1 MDVVHP
7 DEPGTGAPAPALR
20 PATREAA
27 LAMGP
32 EEFRRLGHAL
42 VDSVATFLDLLPKR
56 RVATGESPGAIRAL
70 LDAERPL
77 PAAGTDAADLLRSAT
92 ELLFNHSLFNGHPRF
107 FGYITSSPAPIGI
120 LGDFLAAAVNANVG
134 AWRLAPVATEIE
146 AQAVRWIA
154 ELIGTLANVA
164 ACSSAA
170 ATWRISSACSPR
182 ERRRPSGTSAAP
194 GLRLRRHDCVSMRRL
209 RPIPGYRRRRI
220 SLASEPMQSAGFQR
234 MRTCA
239 STLARFGRHS
249 RRIAAQESGR

>member
-42 VDSVATFLDLLPKR
+42 VDSVATFLDSLPKR

-107 FGYITSSPAPIGI
+107 FGYITSPPAPIGI

-146 AQAVRWIA
+146 
-154 ELIGTLANVA
+154 
-164 ACSSAA
+164 
-170 ATWRISSACSPR
+170 
-182 ERRRPSGTSAAP
+182 RRR
-194 GLRLRRHDCVSMRRL
+194 C
-209 RPIPGYRRRRI
+209 
-220 SLASEPMQSAGFQR
+220 AG
-234 MRTCA
+234 
-239 STLARFGRHS
+239 SPN
-249 RRIAAQESGR
+249 